1 MSDIIHESVF
11 KLFDMRFVFIFL
23 VTRPSRLNN
32 RYRNVSLDIIMVL
45 RISTCNQIVST
56 NHQWHLK
63 CLPVVLS
70 FSFLFTFN
78 LAFWPFKVFKHLKW
92 HSLIFL
98 RYYQVLILYDNQ
110 FYPYNTNNEMKNDS
124 FDGLVIFQSGISF
137 PIRITFNFYPTQNL
151 YR

>member
-32 RYRNVSLDIIMVL
+32 RYRYHNGTAQFNML
-45 RISTCNQIVST
+45 QIVSI

-110 FYPYNTNNEMKNDS
+110 FYPYNTNIEMKNDI

-137 PIRITFNFYPTQNL
+137 PIRITFNFLLSNPKPL
-151 YR
+151 

>member
-1 MSDIIHESVF
+1 
-11 KLFDMRFVFIFL
+11 
-23 VTRPSRLNN
+23 
-32 RYRNVSLDIIMVL
+32 MVL
-45 RISTCNQIVST
+45 RSSTCNQIVSI

-78 LAFWPFKVFKHLKW
+78 LTFWPFKVFKHLKW

-110 FYPYNTNNEMKNDS
+110 FYPYNTNIEMKNDI

-151 YR
+151 YSHACTDASSFTAVSRLALSLWFRKSALSWLFRVTISGWRMA